1 MLAAKIMN
9 LADLGLLYSLLSLAY
24 KDRKSLKKDVK
35 WSSKL
40 EISYLSAEYLKLFQ
54 DINKAYE
61 NYGQFSLPIK
71 LIFE

>member
-1 MLAAKIMN
+1 MKVLENVLEGEYSIQDLLAAKIMN

-40 EISYLSAEYLKLFQ
+40 
-54 DINKAYE
+54 
-61 NYGQFSLPIK
+61 
-71 LIFE
+71 